1 MPRNPLTLSNLQTQF
16 TEGSVLLD
24 VIDAG
29 AREVL
34 CRGHGRSAVSDE
46 PQEYIKSLRQTVGA
60 ILERFPRRSKLFE

>member
-1 MPRNPLTLSNLQTQF
+1 
-16 TEGSVLLD
+16 VLLD